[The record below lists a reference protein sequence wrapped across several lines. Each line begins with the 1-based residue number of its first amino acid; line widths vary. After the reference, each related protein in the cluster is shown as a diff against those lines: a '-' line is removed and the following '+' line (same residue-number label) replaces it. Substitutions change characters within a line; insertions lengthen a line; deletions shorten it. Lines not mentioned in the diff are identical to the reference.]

1 MHTYIDYSFKH
12 LSPTM
17 YVVIGNSET
26 VPSRVTAVKSANSS
40 ASAIKSAGLVV
51 VSIVLRQVCEVIK
64 LLLLFFP
71 YSILLLL
78 HNIAQSHSV
87 AQTHII

>member
-1 MHTYIDYSFKH
+1 
-12 LSPTM
+12 M

-78 HNIAQSHSV
+78 HNIEQSHSV